1 MVSEGN
7 SEESDC
13 LGGVSATDL
22 QRRLLTDTTR
32 YGTRLIAWLT
42 AADAAWCERGDSNPH
57 GDYPSEP
64 KSGASTNSATFAG
77 SPALYPRCNAPDTLQ
92 ATKKASGFAG
102 RLRFWWAV
110 KDSNLRPID

>member
-42 AADAAWCERGDSNPH
+42 AAGAAWCERGDSNPH

-77 SPALYPRCNAPDTLQ
+77 PSPLYPPTRPPVSP
-92 ATKKASGFAG
+92 ATKKSARGDRA
-102 RLRFWWAV
+102 LRVWWAV